1 MDALSFARSHPVSIY
16 FVVTFAISWGGFVA
30 VVGPGGFASTSWQSD
45 PVFSL
50 AVMAMLAGPCIS
62 GVLLTGVIDGR
73 QGLRVM
79 ASRLLNWRVALRWYV
94 FALMLAPLLAATAL
108 FALSLTS
115 PIFTADNK
123 TTVLVSGL
131 VAGLTAVFEEVG
143 WTGFAV
149 PRLRRRYSLL
159 MTGLVVGVLWGAW
172 HLLQQVYISGTYA
185 GAIPEVVYLPL
196 AVLNAVVQLTAYRV
210 LMVWLYE
217 RTGKS
222 LLMTTLMHG
231 SLIAN
236 TIFIFTPQ
244 ATGALVLIYG
254 WLFSA
259 SLWAVVAV
267 VAITD
272 AGRLLR
278 KPII

>member
-16 FVVTFAISWGGFVA
+16 FVLTFAISWGSFVA